1 MLDAIPSSEPA
12 SSCLK
17 YRRFPNIT
25 SRSTSRLQLSPN
37 ASTAAL
43 IGHPERAGSTSR
55 TSLPICLQATT
66 GWPSVVVPIANCKQ
80 MTGGGEGAT
89 GRGREGALA
98 LHDVAG
104 RFRGGAGP
112 RDGLDD
118 RNHLPSGLGR

>member
-66 GWPSVVVPIANCKQ
+66 GWPSVGVPIANCKQ
-80 MTGGGEGAT
+80 MTGGGNERHRAT
-89 GRGREGALA
+89 DCGREGALA

-118 RNHLPSGLGR
+118 